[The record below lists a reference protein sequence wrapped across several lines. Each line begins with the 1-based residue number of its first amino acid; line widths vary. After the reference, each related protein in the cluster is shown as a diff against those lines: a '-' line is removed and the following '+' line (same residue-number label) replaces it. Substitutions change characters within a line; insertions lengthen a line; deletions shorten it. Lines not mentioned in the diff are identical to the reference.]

1 MSNLQ
6 TPISPELA
14 AYIRSVSL
22 REPDLLRRLREETAP
37 RADVGMQ
44 ISPEQ
49 GQFLGMLVR
58 LMGARWA
65 LEVGVFTGLS
75 SLHVALAVPPE
86 GRLIACDV
94 NAASAAIARRYW
106 REAGVADK
114 IELRLAPAIDTLDA
128 GLGEG
133 AAGSFDFAFVD
144 ADKENYGRY
153 YERVLQLL
161 RPGGLAAFDN
171 VLWHGSVID
180 DAPVAAQRAVERGQR
195 ERPADVHEQP
205 VTDRDAHPHDVDV
218 LGEEAFDR
226 CARRRR

>member
-6 TPISPELA
+6 TPIGPELA
-14 AYIRSVSL
+14 VYIRSVSL

-37 RADVGMQ
+37 RADAGMQ
-44 ISPEQ
+44 LSPEQ

-58 LMGARWA
+58 LMGARRA

-75 SLHVALAVPPE
+75 SLHVALAMPPE

-114 IELRLAPAIDTLDA
+114 IELRLAPALDTLDA
-128 GLGEG
+128 LLGEG

-153 YERVLQLL
+153 YERALKLL

-180 DAPVAAQRAVERGQR
+180 SAAQDEDTRAIREFNAKLHGDER
-195 ERPADVHEQP
+195 VW
-205 VTDRDAHPHDVDV
+205 
-218 LGEEAFDR
+218 LGLAPIGDGITLALKR
-226 CARRRR
+226 

>member
-1 MSNLQ
+1 VSNLQ
-6 TPISPELA
+6 TPIGPELA
-14 AYIRSVSL
+14 VYIRSVSL

-37 RADVGMQ
+37 RADAGMQ
-44 ISPEQ
+44 LSPEQ

-58 LMGARWA
+58 LMGARRA

-75 SLHVALAVPPE
+75 SLHVALAMPPE

-114 IELRLAPAIDTLDA
+114 IELRLAPALDTLDA
-128 GLGEG
+128 LLGEG

-153 YERVLQLL
+153 YERVLKLL
-161 RPGGLAAFDN
+161 RPGGLTAFDN
-171 VLWHGSVID
+171 VLWHGRVID
-180 DAPVAAQRAVERGQR
+180 DAAQDEDTRAIREFNAKLHVDERVWLSLAPIGDGITLALKR
-195 ERPADVHEQP
+195 
-205 VTDRDAHPHDVDV
+205 
-218 LGEEAFDR
+218 
-226 CARRRR
+226 

>member
-1 MSNLQ
+1 LSNLQ
-6 TPISPELA
+6 TPIGPELS

-22 REPDLLRRLREETAP
+22 REPDLLRRLREETAS
-37 RADVGMQ
+37 RADAGLQ
-44 ISPEQ
+44 LSPEQ
-49 GQFLGMLVR
+49 GQFLGLLVR
-58 LMGARWA
+58 LMGARRA

-75 SLHVALAVPPE
+75 SLHVALAMPPE

-94 NAASAAIARRYW
+94 NAESAAIAQRYW

-128 GLGEG
+128 LLAES
-133 AAGSFDFAFVD
+133 AGSFDFAFVD

-153 YERVLQLL
+153 YERVLKLL

-180 DAPVAAQRAVERGQR
+180 SAAQDKDARAIR
-195 ERPADVHEQP
+195 EFNAKLHVD
-205 VTDRDAHPHDVDV
+205 DRVWLSLVAIGDGLTLA
-218 LGEEAFDR
+218 LKR
-226 CARRRR
+226 

>member
-6 TPISPELA
+6 TPIGPELA

-22 REPDLLRRLREETAP
+22 REPELLRRLREETAP
-37 RADVGMQ
+37 RADAGMQ
-44 ISPEQ
+44 LSPEQ

-58 LMGARWA
+58 LMGARRA

-75 SLHVALAVPPE
+75 SLHVALAMPPD

-94 NAASAAIARRYW
+94 NADSTAIARRYW

-128 GLGEG
+128 LLREG

-144 ADKENYGRY
+144 ADKENYTRY
-153 YERVLQLL
+153 YERVLKLL
-161 RPGGLAAFDN
+161 RPGGLGAFDN

-180 DAPVAAQRAVERGQR
+180 GAVQDEDTRAIREFNAKLYVDERVWLSLVAIGDGLTLALKR
-195 ERPADVHEQP
+195 
-205 VTDRDAHPHDVDV
+205 
-218 LGEEAFDR
+218 
-226 CARRRR
+226 

>member
-1 MSNLQ
+1 MKPAETQSVSNLQ
-6 TPISPELA
+6 TPIGPELA

-37 RADVGMQ
+37 RADAGLQ
-44 ISPEQ
+44 LSPEQ

-58 LMGARWA
+58 LMGARRA

-75 SLHVALAVPPE
+75 SLHVALAMPPE

-128 GLGEG
+128 LLGEG

-153 YERVLQLL
+153 YERVLKLL
-161 RPGGLAAFDN
+161 RPGGLTAFDN
-171 VLWHGSVID
+171 VLWHGRVID
-180 DAPVAAQRAVERGQR
+180 DAAQDEDTRAIREFNAKLHVDERVWLSLAPIGDGITLALKR
-195 ERPADVHEQP
+195 
-205 VTDRDAHPHDVDV
+205 
-218 LGEEAFDR
+218 
-226 CARRRR
+226 